1 MELQHPI
8 YKTNNTFKEIN
19 RAFNKLKPI
28 VKEILYNID
37 FSIIKEHKLKSVDLF
52 RLIKDVNKKDC
63 DLKGKHIM
71 SIINKYIDKY
81 NIYDYFRFISDFTP
95 VHIFLD
101 IIKKSSTDYKKLCFQ
116 YNTNTINLNIFSKTN
131 TDYQTATIKALKVL
145 SVLEYCNIKNANIN
159 ISYALTNHKKELPEY
174 KILGPASINSGVTIH
189 RFNGDIHITLYRQE
203 ESDKVL
209 LHELIHYLKLD
220 FALCDND
227 FINNIILDEFNIINN
242 MKYVNLFEAY
252 TDSIAIIFNSILN
265 CILLNENINNYFQM
279 ELNFIESQMNNILNF
294 FQFKSP
300 AELLDKKSKKL
311 INQNTSVLSYYIL
324 KYFLII
330 SSDLLLT
337 EYFPTTYTDWT
348 PESILNMYNLCKKN
362 LISYKS
368 KSKRITN
375 NSLCMSYNT
384 IIY

>member
-1 MELQHPI
+1 MELQYPI

-101 IIKKSSTDYKKLCFQ
+101 IIKNYTDYKKLCFQ

-227 FINNIILDEFNIINN
+227 FINNLILDEFNIINN
-242 MKYVNLFEAY
+242 MKYINLFEAY

-300 AELLDKKSKKL
+300 AELLDKKSNKL

-330 SSDLLLT
+330 SSYLLLT
-337 EYFPTTYTDWT
+337 EYFPKTYTDWT